1 MTYARLAT
9 MGVPTLIISG
19 GADLLSPPAL
29 MRMMAAPIPGH
40 KWASI
45 PEAGHA
51 AFWEEPDTWNRLALD
66 FLADK

>member
-9 MGVPTLIISG
+9 RGVPTLIISG
-19 GADLLSPPAL
+19 GADGDSRSAL
-29 MRMMAAPIPGH
+29 MRIMAAPIPGH

-51 AFWEEPDTWNRLALD
+51 AFWEEPDNWNRLALES
-66 FLADK
+66 LGDK

>member
-1 MTYARLAT
+1 
-9 MGVPTLIISG
+9 
-19 GADLLSPPAL
+19 

-45 PEAGHA
+45 PKAGHA